1 MSFTRGFRKMNGFPK
16 DGEMV
21 NDMGRHTREGWTEV
35 ATHTSVVLHGKQ
47 YRNMREWARPCVVC
61 KSNFSAFESAGRVDA
76 NSQFSNKT
84 CPAHRGLLPALERG
98 FIVWSDSLK
107 GIVPG
112 ASCVST
118 EVPAAPN
125 EELEMLRTANA
136 TMKEELDGL
145 YMQLKELRE
154 QVARYEMGAA
164 PRAATRTDVQTY
176 KLPPEPLTMAQS
188 VKNMQA
194 ALAAKNNGIETLKSV
209 KMPWEGG

>member
-1 MSFTRGFRKMNGFPK
+1 MSFRRGARTGGFPQN
-16 DGEMV
+16 GELTDV
-21 NDMGRHTREGWTEV
+21 PSRHTRDGWTEV
-35 ATHTSVVLHGKQ
+35 VTHTSIVLHGKQ
-47 YRNMREWARPCVVC
+47 YRNMREWCRPCVVC
-61 KSNFSAFESAGRVDA
+61 KSNFSSFESAGRTDA

-118 EVPAAPN
+118 EVPAVRS
-125 EELEMLRTANA
+125 EELETLRTANT

-145 YMQLKELRE
+145 YMQLKELRGQQRPPE
-154 QVARYEMGAA
+154 TTGFKPPQK
-164 PRAATRTDVQTY
+164 PVQTTY
-176 KLPPEPLTMAQS
+176 QRLSEPLTMAES
-188 VKNMQA
+188 TKNMQA
-194 ALAAKNNGIETLKSV
+194 ALDKNNA

>member
-1 MSFTRGFRKMNGFPK
+1 MSFRRGARTGGFPQN
-16 DGEMV
+16 GELTDV
-21 NDMGRHTREGWTEV
+21 PSRHTRDGWTEV

-47 YRNMREWARPCVVC
+47 YRNMREWCRPCVVC
-61 KSNFSAFESAGRVDA
+61 KSNFSAFESSGRADA

-98 FIVWSDSLK
+98 FIAWSDTLK

-125 EELEMLRTANA
+125 EELEILRTANV
-136 TMKEELDGL
+136 TMKEELEGL
-145 YMQLKELRE
+145 YMQLRELRS
-154 QVARYEMGAA
+154 QPAPTPAA
-164 PRAATRTDVQTY
+164 KAPEPSRTY
-176 KLPPEPLTMAQS
+176 KLPPEPLTMAES
-188 VKNMQA
+188 TKRMQD
-194 ALAAKNNGIETLKSV
+194 ALAKNNS